1 LFGVSKKDTA
11 ASGRREEL
19 SRWVYGSCYYLGAQ
33 VLRLLKRT
41 GRGLSAVGRRCGRVI
56 YRILDIL
63 LLRHVR
69 RIFTEIRRFFE
80 GFALAGTLVRDGF
93 AQSVSAG
100 LLAVIKLPLWGVRRH
115 AVALKTVFNLL
126 LPLSAAALLLLTV
139 NYWCN
144 RQYVMAVEYEGELLG
159 YVEKPEVFQQG
170 SQLAQGRLDTAAQN
184 AQLGEDVDDEAPV
197 VGTVST
203 VPVLE
208 LTTDDRAVLMDVNT
222 VCDRILKTAGDSIVE
237 MSGLYINGKFEG
249 AIDQRDT
256 LDGVLSTILDSHG
269 TDSANE
275 RAEFVQSVKV
285 VDGLYPSSSLMSPVD
300 LKKRLTAQKVVA
312 KYYEIQ
318 AGDSLRSIARRF
330 DMTLSELQALNPKA
344 GDNIYVGDTLLVQR
358 PQPYLQVQTVRTIT
372 YEEEV
377 AYKTETVKDP
387 TRYSFYERVK
397 TSGKN
402 GVQKVT
408 AEVVLVDGIEQSRKV
423 VSTKV
428 VKKPTNRVVVVG
440 SKEIN
445 PNATKGEATGYFI
458 WPVPG
463 HTRVTSDYYDVDPG
477 TRGRPGIHGAI
488 DICDSRIRNATIVAS
503 DGGRVVEAVWGHWS
517 YGNYIT
523 IDHGGG
529 IRTRYAHCST
539 LLVKKGEKVKQGQ
552 AIGKVGSTGQ
562 STAYH
567 LHFEVRVNGDRK
579 NPANYV
585 SP

>member
-1 LFGVSKKDTA
+1 MVGVSKKDTA

-41 GRGLSAVGRRCGRVI
+41 GRGLSAVGRRCGRVV
-56 YRILDIL
+56 YRVFDFL

-69 RIFTEIRRFFE
+69 RVFAEVRRFF
-80 GFALAGTLVRDGF
+80 DGF
-93 AQSVSAG
+93 ARSVPAG
-100 LLAVIKLPLWGVRRH
+100 LLAVLKLPAWGIRRH
-115 AVALKTVFNLL
+115 AAALKTLCNLL

-184 AQLGEDVDDEAPV
+184 AQLDAHGEAETPV
-197 VGTVST
+197 VGTVAT

-208 LTTDDRAVLMDVNT
+208 LTADDRAVLMDVNT
-222 VCDRILKTAGDSIVE
+222 VCDRILKNAGDSIVE

-249 AIDQRDT
+249 AIGERDT
-256 LDGVLSTILDSHG
+256 LDGVLSTILDSYDSG
-269 TDSANE
+269 SANE
-275 RAEFVQSVKV
+275 RTEFVQSVKV

-300 LKKRLTAQKVVA
+300 LKKRLTAQNVVA

-318 AGDSLRSIARRF
+318 SGDSLRSIARKF

-372 YEEEV
+372 YEEEI
-377 AYKTETVKDP
+377 AYKTETIKDSS
-387 TRYSFYERVK
+387 RYSFYERVK

-428 VKKPTNRVVVVG
+428 VKQPTNRVVVVG

-463 HTRVTSDYYDVDPG
+463 HTRISSDYYDVDPG
-477 TRGRPGIHGAI
+477 ARGRPGIHGAI
-488 DICDSRIRNATIVAS
+488 DINDSRIRNATIVAS
-503 DGGRVVEAVWGHWS
+503 DGGTVVEAVWGHWS

-529 IRTRYAHCST
+529 VKTRYAHCST

-552 AIGKVGSTGQ
+552 AIAKVGDTGATQ
-562 STAYH
+562 AYH

-579 NPANYV
+579 NPENYV

>member
-1 LFGVSKKDTA
+1 MFGVSKKDTA
-11 ASGRREEL
+11 AKERREEL
-19 SRWVYGSCYYLGAQ
+19 IRWVYGSCYYLGAQ
-33 VLRLLKRT
+33 VLRLLHRMGHSLAVA
-41 GRGLSAVGRRCGRVI
+41 GRWCGRLL
-56 YRILDIL
+56 YRGIDFL

-69 RIFTEIRRFFE
+69 GVFAEIWRFFE
-80 GFALAGTLVRDGF
+80 GFALAGECVKEGF
-93 AQSVSAG
+93 SHGVLTG
-100 LLAVIKLPLWGVRRH
+100 FLTILKLPYWGIRRH
-115 AVALKTVFNLL
+115 AAPLKSIGNVV
-126 LPLSAAALLLLTV
+126 LPLSAALLLLLTV
-139 NYWCN
+139 NYWCE
-144 RQYVMAVEYEGELLG
+144 RQYVMSVEYEGEILG
-159 YVEKPEVFQQG
+159 YVEKPEVFQAG
-170 SQLAQGRLDTAAQN
+170 SVLAEERLTTAAEN
-184 AQLGEDVDDEAPV
+184 AQLEEDEE
-197 VGTVST
+197 TT
-203 VPVLE
+203 VPVISTGTSVPVLQ
-208 LTTDDRAVLMDVNT
+208 LTADDRAVLMDVNT
-222 VCDRILKTAGDSIVE
+222 VCDRILRNAGDSITE

-249 AIDQRDT
+249 AIDQRET
-256 LDGVLSTILDSHG
+256 LDTMLSTILESYDSG
-269 TDSANE
+269 SANE
-275 RAEFVQSVKV
+275 RTEFVQSVKV

-300 LKKRLTAQKVVA
+300 LKKRLTAQNVVA

-318 AGDSLRSIARRF
+318 SGDSLRSIARKF

-377 AYKTETVKDP
+377 AYKTETIKDSS
-387 TRYSFYERVK
+387 RYSFYERVK

-428 VKKPTNRVVVVG
+428 VKQPTNRVVVVG

-463 HTRVTSDYYDVDPG
+463 HTRISSDYYDVDPG
-477 TRGRPGIHGAI
+477 ARGRPGIHGAI
-488 DICDSRIRNATIVAS
+488 DINDSRIRNATIVAS
-503 DGGRVVEAVWGHWS
+503 DGGTVVEAVWGHWS

-529 IRTRYAHCST
+529 VKTRYAHCST

-552 AIGKVGSTGQ
+552 AIAKVGDTGATQ
-562 STAYH
+562 AYH

-579 NPANYV
+579 NPENYV